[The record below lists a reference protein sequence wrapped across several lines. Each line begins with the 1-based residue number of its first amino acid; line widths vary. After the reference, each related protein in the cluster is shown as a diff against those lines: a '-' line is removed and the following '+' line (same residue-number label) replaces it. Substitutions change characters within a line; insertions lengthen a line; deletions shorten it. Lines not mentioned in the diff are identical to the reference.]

1 MLQFDNTCKPK
12 DELTLIL
19 LYSQGG
25 LKPIILPPALTNR
38 KSCIAKSIASCFSR
52 DTGGVRAD
60 IIAYASFNALKKV
73 KAVDIMCFPTQDGG
87 VEKRGWGGIAYRSS
101 KNPMG
106 KLAHNSEEMQCFS
119 DFAILSYNK
128 IEKG

>member
-1 MLQFDNTCKPK
+1 MLQSDNACKPK

-38 KSCIAKSIASCFSR
+38 KSCIAKSIALSTLVV

-60 IIAYASFNALKKV
+60 IMAYAFFDVLRVAKAL
-73 KAVDIMCFPTQDGG
+73 
-87 VEKRGWGGIAYRSS
+87 
-101 KNPMG
+101 
-106 KLAHNSEEMQCFS
+106 
-119 DFAILSYNK
+119 
-128 IEKG
+128 